1 MNHETE
7 RIAELFRD
15 GKYDEIVAL
24 CPSEGPWDEPLP
36 GVYCLAS
43 QYLNTMPLTREGL
56 ADTWQS
62 IKTLLLQQQE
72 SSDNA
77 AFLAFAQTA
86 QELLTLCATS
96 LYRACNDRLKLEY
109 AMLQKDVSFE
119 KKEYVIDRMR
129 ELLLGADVDFTAILE
144 VLEDCAATIAQT
156 EDLSGASEDFFLGYL
171 RVLQNAAQIAEDNC
185 LLERFPPVRLA
196 RRACSL
202 PLRDNMAEALEKR
215 NALLELTLQ
224 GDDALK
230 DWAFFAPY
238 AESAGISRETLEKA
252 QRKRKRI
259 ERLKFW
265 KKKK

>member
-24 CPSEGPWDEPLP
+24 CPSEGTWDEPLP

-56 ADTWQS
+56 AETWQS
-62 IKTLLLQQQE
+62 IKTLLLQQQANG
-72 SSDNA
+72 DNA
-77 AFLAFAQTA
+77 AFLAFVQTA

-129 ELLLGADVDFTAILE
+129 ELLLGADVDFGAILRILDE
-144 VLEDCAATIAQT
+144 YSAIIAQ
-156 EDLSGASEDFFLGYL
+156 EELSGASEAFFLGYL
-171 RVLQNAAQIAEDNC
+171 RLLQNAAQIAEDNS
-185 LLERFPPVRLA
+185 LLEQFPPLRLA
-196 RRACSL
+196 RLSCRL
-202 PLRDNMAEALEKR
+202 PLREDMTEALEKR
-215 NALLELTLQ
+215 KELLELTLQ
-224 GDDALK
+224 GDEALK
-230 DWAFFAPY
+230 DWSFFAPY

>member
-7 RIAELFRD
+7 RIAELFQD
-15 GKYDEIVAL
+15 GKYGEITAL
-24 CPSEGPWDEPLP
+24 CSSDEPWEEPLP
-36 GVYCLAS
+36 TVYCLAS
-43 QYLNTMPLTREGL
+43 QYLGKMPLTREGL

-62 IKTLLLQQQE
+62 IKTLLRQE
-72 SSDNA
+72 NGDNVPSPA
-77 AFLAFAQTA
+77 LAQTA

-129 ELLLGADVDFTAILE
+129 ELLLGADIDFTAIVE
-144 VLEDCAATIAQT
+144 VLEDCAATVTQT
-156 EDLSGASEDFFLGYL
+156 TEFCGASEEFFLGYL
-171 RVLQNAAQIAEDNC
+171 RVLQNAAQIAEDNS

-196 RRACSL
+196 RRACGL
-202 PLRDNMAEALEKR
+202 PLREDMTEALEKR
-215 NALLELTLQ
+215 NALLALTLQ

-230 DWAFFAPY
+230 DWAYFATY
-238 AESAGISRETLEKA
+238 AEKAGISREALEKA
-252 QRKRKRI
+252 QRKRKRV

>member
-7 RIAELFRD
+7 RIAALFHD
-15 GKYDEIVAL
+15 GKYDEIAAL
-24 CPSEGPWDEPLP
+24 GPSEGPWDEPIS
-36 GVYCLAS
+36 GVYCLAAH
-43 QYLNTMPLTREGL
+43 YLNKMPLTREGL

-62 IKTLLLQQQE
+62 IKTLLLQQVQGDGE
-72 SSDNA
+72 A
-77 AFLAFAQTA
+77 PLPLVQTS

-129 ELLLGADVDFTAILE
+129 ELLLGADINFTAIVE
-144 VLEDCAATIAQT
+144 VLEDCAATVTQT
-156 EDLSGASEDFFLGYL
+156 TELCGASEEFFLGYL
-171 RVLQNAAQIAEDNC
+171 RVLQNAAQIAEDNS

-196 RRACSL
+196 RRACGL
-202 PLRDNMAEALEKR
+202 PLREDMTEALEKR
-215 NALLELTLQ
+215 NALLALTLQ

-230 DWAFFAPY
+230 DWAYFAPY
-238 AESAGISRETLEKA
+238 AEKAGISREALEKA
-252 QRKRKRI
+252 QRKRKRV

>member
-15 GKYDEIVAL
+15 GKYGEIVAL

-56 ADTWQS
+56 AETWQS

-77 AFLAFAQTA
+77 AFLAFARTA

-129 ELLLGADVDFTAILE
+129 ELLLGADVDFGAILRILDE
-144 VLEDCAATIAQT
+144 YSAIIAQ
-156 EDLSGASEDFFLGYL
+156 EELSGASEAFFLGYL
-171 RVLQNAAQIAEDNC
+171 RLLQNAAQIAEDNS
-185 LLERFPPVRLA
+185 LLEQFPPLRLA
-196 RRACSL
+196 RLSCRL
-202 PLRDNMAEALEKR
+202 PLREDMTEALEKR
-215 NALLELTLQ
+215 KELLELTLQ
-224 GDDALK
+224 GDEALK
-230 DWAFFAPY
+230 DWSFFAPY